1 MKQQIK
7 NMNTTA
13 LAYMGDAVYE
23 VYIRRMVMETG
34 QPNADRLHYMAVL
47 FVRASGQAAAIKEMM
62 KGFLSDEEL
71 ALTKRARNHRTSSK
85 PKNADPVEY
94 KLATAFEALLGALYL
109 DGDMDRV
116 EEVAAE
122 AVRIIEEK
130 HIAKKRDLRKNQ
142 VKDNGVKNE

>member
-1 MKQQIK
+1 
-7 NMNTTA
+7 MNTTA

-34 QPNADRLHYMAVL
+34 QPNADRLHYMAVP
-47 FVRASGQAAAIKEMM
+47 FVKASGQAAAIKEMM

-71 ALTKRARNHRTSSK
+71 ALAKRARNHRTSSK

-109 DGDMDRV
+109 GGDMSRV
-116 EEVAAE
+116 EEVVAE

-130 HIAKKRDLRKNQ
+130 HIAKQRDLRKIRQ
-142 VKDNGVKNE
+142 RITELKNE